1 MLSNGVSR
9 SLSVQMKPVRK
20 AVLPVAGLGTRVLPG
35 SKTVPKELLN
45 VVDRPILSYVV
56 AEARAAGIEHFVFV
70 TGRGKQAI
78 EDYFDHHVELEAQLQ
93 AKGKTALLDEL
104 KAELPRPG
112 EMSFVRQMAPLGLGH
127 AVWCARDLVGD
138 EPFAVML
145 PDMLM
150 DAKTPALA
158 QAVEAHRQVGGN
170 LVVVEPCPE
179 GETHKYGIVALD
191 GRSGRLNPMTGM
203 VEKPAPGTEPSN
215 LFISGRYILQPEI
228 FDLLASQQKG
238 AGGEIQLTDSMLRLM
253 GDQAFHA
260 LEYDGVTY
268 DCGDKIGLLRANV
281 AFALMRPDLGD
292 AARAAVQDLLR
303 DVETPSQERA
313 RA

>member
-1 MLSNGVSR
+1 
-9 SLSVQMKPVRK
+9 MKRVRK

-127 AVWCARDLVGD
+127 AVWCARDIIGD
-138 EPFAVML
+138 EPFAVIL

-150 DAKTPALA
+150 SAEPGAMA
-158 QAVEAHRQVGGN
+158 QATKAYDKVGGN
-170 LVVVEPCPE
+170 IVVVEPAPE
-179 GETHKYGIVALD
+179 GDAHKYGIVALD
-191 GRSGRLNPMTGM
+191 GRAGRLNRMTGM
-203 VEKPAPGTEPSN
+203 VEKPPPGTEPSN

-228 FDLLASQQKG
+228 FELLASQQKG

-253 GDQAFHA
+253 ADQPFHA

-292 AARAAVQDLLR
+292 AARAAVQELLR
-303 DVETPSQERA
+303 DVETPSDERA

>member
-1 MLSNGVSR
+1 
-9 SLSVQMKPVRK
+9 MKPVRK

-35 SKTVPKELLN
+35 AKTTPKNMLN

-56 AEARAAGIEHFVFV
+56 AEARAAGIEHMIFI
-70 TGRGKQAI
+70 TGRGQGMI
-78 EDYFDHHVELEAQLQ
+78 EDYFDHNMELEAQLEGKG
-93 AKGKTALLDEL
+93 AKGMLQEL
-104 KAELPRPG
+104 RAELGKPG

-150 DAKTPALA
+150 DAPTPALA

-170 LVVVEPCPE
+170 LIVVEPCPE

-203 VEKPAPGTEPSN
+203 VEKPPPGSEPSN

-228 FDLLASQQKG
+228 FGLLGAHSKG
-238 AGGEIQLTDSMLRLM
+238 AGGEIQLTDAMVKLM
-253 GDQAFHA
+253 KTQPFHA
-260 LEYDGVTY
+260 LEYEGTTY
-268 DCGDKIGLLRANV
+268 DCGDKIGLLRANI
-281 AFALMRPDLGD
+281 AYALKRPDLAR
-292 AARAAVQDLLR
+292 AARAAIIELLG
-303 DVETPSQERA
+303 
-313 RA
+313 